1 VREKEKNIFLRLS
14 PLDVYVIDKVKALRQ
29 KGIKGKYISQSELGR
44 LLGFNNSFISHIE
57 MYKKKYSIESINLL
71 AKIFKCSPKDFFPKK
86 HIKDDYI
93 IERIDKRNIFRG
105 YIYNDIVEMKRN
117 PDYVAYLKK
126 TNNYNKTIGKLKI
139 QDKHYIKSLKEKF
152 KEIENDYRRLKIN
165 SGYIL
170 NEEKEKKMFFFN
182 YELHSR
188 RKYVE
193 YLISSYP
200 DFQQW
205 FFTSNITFPT
215 GYS

>member
-1 VREKEKNIFLRLS
+1 MREKEKNIFLRLS